1 MSFIKEGIHFS
12 GISIVKF
19 GGSSV
24 ADTERISHAAKLI
37 SDKCKTGEKLIV
49 VISAIGKTT
58 DELLK
63 LAKGTNPDAVPHQL
77 DEILA
82 MGERTSSRILATA
95 LSARGVKADFL
106 DVEKEDWPIITDEN
120 HGDANIILDTT
131 TDRVRYVI
139 AKKMEELDVLV
150 VPGFIGKTTDGKITT
165 LGRGGSETTAFVI
178 AGSLKIPRV
187 ILVSDVSGIM
197 SADPKLIKEPEKLK
211 EIEVEKLVGLADSG
225 VKFLHKKALG
235 YKPDEVEVKLISNK
249 SESLDVEGTVIKG
262 TVADIEVIK
271 ESDKVAASITIVGKG
286 ISDNPGLLA
295 KMLFVFHEN
304 NVPMYGMSA
313 NHDSL
318 VFYASEEG
326 IEKIY
331 EKLHEIV
338 LENKETLAIARRGNL
353 GVLKVNGIG
362 LQETPG
368 SMARAADVLR
378 KNGINIYGQYTVMSE
393 IFVIVMHGEEEKAAK
408 LIEEE
413 LLSDVERKV
422 I

>member
-1 MSFIKEGIHFS
+1 MSFITEGIHFS
-12 GISIVKF
+12 GISIAKF

-24 ADTERISHAAKLI
+24 ADSERISHAAKLI
-37 SDKCKTGEKLIV
+37 SDKCKRGDKLIV

-58 DELLK
+58 DELMK

-106 DVEKEDWPIITDEN
+106 DVEKEDWPIITDDV
-120 HGDANIILDTT
+120 HGDANIIQDITA
-131 TDRVRYVI
+131 DRLRYVV

-150 VPGFIGKTTDGKITT
+150 VPGFIGKTSDGKITT

-178 AGSLKIPRV
+178 AGALGIKRV

-197 SADPKLIKEPEKLK
+197 SADPKLINEPKKLE
-211 EIEVEKLVGLADSG
+211 EIEVDKLVGLADSG
-225 VKFLHKKALG
+225 VKFLHKKALS
-235 YKPDEVEVKLISNK
+235 YKPEEVEVKLISNQ
-249 SESLDVEGTVIKG
+249 SESLDVDGTIIKG
-262 TVADIEVIK
+262 TVADIEVTQ
-271 ESDKVAASITIVGKG
+271 ESDKVAAAITIVGKG
-286 ISDNPGLLA
+286 ISNNPGLLA
-295 KMLFVFHEN
+295 KMLSIFHEN

-318 VFYASEEG
+318 VFYAPEDG

-338 LENKETLAIARRGNL
+338 IENDETMAIARRGNL
-353 GVLKVNGIG
+353 GVLKINGIG

-378 KNGINIYGQYTVMSE
+378 KNSINIYGQYTVMSE
-393 IFVIVMHGEEEKAAK
+393 IFVIVIHGEEDKAAK